1 MNFVKKFQIF
11 FCFVSG
17 KISLEIVSHD
27 VLKKKKLLTTVKM
40 PTFSEGQKCQ
50 FCKGVNPWFWSK
62 NSKFLLL
69 FGGQNEPRI
78 MFHDVLDKKK
88 TILQ

>member
-27 VLKKKKLLTTVKM
+27 VLKKKKTIDHRKNAN
-40 PTFSEGQKCQ
+40 FSEGQTCQ
-50 FCKGVNPWFWSK
+50 FCKEVNP
-62 NSKFLLL
+62 
-69 FGGQNEPRI
+69 
-78 MFHDVLDKKK
+78 
-88 TILQ
+88 